1 VQEDTEVAA
10 LAAER
15 RRGFFWILIA
25 YAAALA
31 VALATGFW
39 VAAQDQDLHPLWIV
53 AAADVAATLAIFFFS
68 FIFGNSSFYDAYWSV
83 APPLI
88 AVTLA
93 ILPQAAGGDRAR
105 LLLVFTLTTLWA
117 VRLTMNWAR
126 GWKGLS
132 HEDWRYVDLRSKS
145 GRAFWAVSF
154 GGIHLFPTLQV
165 LLACL
170 PLYPALLSPRPVGWL
185 DALAAAVML
194 LGIGFELV
202 ADEQLRHF
210 VVSNPE
216 RGKLLDTGLW
226 AWSRHPNYFG
236 EMSFW
241 WGLWLF
247 GLAADPS
254 WWWTVVGPLAITL
267 MFVFVSLPMIE
278 TRMAARREGWA
289 AYVKRVPLVIPRPP
303 RA

>member
-1 VQEDTEVAA
+1 MAS

-31 VALATGFW
+31 VALVTGFW
-39 VAAQDQDLHPLWIV
+39 IASQHPELHPLWIV
-53 AAADVAATLAIFFFS
+53 AAADVAATLAIFLFS

-93 ILPQAAGGDRAR
+93 VLPQAAGGDRAR

-117 VRLTMNWAR
+117 VRLTGNWAR

-194 LGIGFELV
+194 LGIAFELV

-247 GLAADPS
+247 GVAADPS

-289 AYVKRVPLVIPRPP
+289 EYVKRVPLVIPRPP